1 MQLSTLRSLG
11 IVTGILVAIGC
22 GSSRS
27 SFDEPEQ
34 TAAPPTPKGSSSGG
48 DDTSGGFG
56 GDVSGDVA
64 LDPKNVTVII
74 DSATNPVTPG
84 TVTYKVTSKGSDA
97 SATATFTLEDSTL
110 GTFAGSTFTSAD
122 ALPGDKLG

>member
-27 SFDEPEQ
+27 GFEEPEQ
-34 TAAPPTPKGSSSGG
+34 AAPPTPKGSSSGG

-56 GDVSGDVA
+56 GDVSGDVV
-64 LDPKNVTVII
+64 LDPEERDDVIHR
-74 DSATNPVTPG
+74 
-84 TVTYKVTSKGSDA
+84 
-97 SATATFTLEDSTL
+97 LR
-110 GTFAGSTFTSAD
+110 
-122 ALPGDKLG
+122 